1 MTTSIPF
8 PAASNRTEARAN
20 ALYFLT
26 VADETVSQTGNA
38 PDRRIQMARVW
49 TLLSNTF
56 PEDSILVVDNLAGM
70 QEQVMRSVIEEDHH
84 PHPGASQDATE
95 TIPRVNAD
103 DGTVVISQRI
113 WDGLR
118 AIAIWYLWNG
128 DNSTVTLSSAQVQRV
143 LQDFSLELRLT
154 DDTVQAWIRSI
165 NGA

>member
-56 PEDSILVVDNLAGM
+56 PED
-70 QEQVMRSVIEEDHH
+70 RSVVEEDHH
-84 PHPGASQDATE
+84 PHPGAGDATE
-95 TIPRVNAD
+95 TIPRINVD
-103 DGTVVISQRI
+103 DGTVVISQRL

-118 AIAIWYLWNG
+118 AMAIWYLWQLNEQHAA
-128 DNSTVTLSSAQVQRV
+128 TFSSLELDRT

-154 DDTVQAWIRSI
+154 DDNIQAWIRST